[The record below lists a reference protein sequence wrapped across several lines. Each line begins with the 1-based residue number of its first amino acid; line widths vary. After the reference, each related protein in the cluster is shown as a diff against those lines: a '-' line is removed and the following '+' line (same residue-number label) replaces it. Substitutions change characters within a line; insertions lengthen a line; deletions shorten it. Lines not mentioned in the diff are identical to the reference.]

1 MAKTTAKTPA
11 NAKAKANTKPKAPR
25 VKVPAHK
32 SYMAENR
39 ANITNTVVG
48 ILRPVRN
55 GDGGKTGFGELS
67 VYDEEKQA
75 FLPPKAIKMLY
86 GKQARSF
93 KRITEVITY
102 TSWAKGEKKDYSYK
116 YIVAKSDY
124 AKQANK

>member
-11 NAKAKANTKPKAPR
+11 KATAKANTKPKAPR

-39 ANITNTVVG
+39 ENITSTVVG

-55 GDGGKTGFGELS
+55 GDGGKTGFGTLS
-67 VYDEEKQA
+67 VYDQEKQA
-75 FLPPKAIKMLY
+75 MLPPKDIKMLY
-86 GKQARSF
+86 GKQAKSF

-102 TSWAKGEKKDYSYK
+102 TSWAKGVKKDYSYK

-124 AKQANK
+124 AKQAK

>member
-1 MAKTTAKTPA
+1 MAKTTAKTT
-11 NAKAKANTKPKAPR
+11 TKSKAPR

-32 SYMAENR
+32 SYMTENR
-39 ANITNTVVG
+39 ENIVNTVVG

-67 VYDEEKQA
+67 IYDEEKQVM
-75 FLPPKAIKMLY
+75 LPPKAIKMLY
-86 GKQARSF
+86 GTKAKTF